1 MKLLLTWWLLYHVS
15 AKEIRVAEVTPSAS
29 RCGREKTMTRWIIFS
44 VLLLG
49 LLFNSGC
56 GMAIKEVAVTAIGG
70 TSDLLVIEPVQ
81 DLTSFEVV
89 RISPFTS
96 EVGGHIST
104 ELLNSLNTKIAAY
117 NSKDT
122 QKNIKM
128 RELALS
134 GEIVHVSDGTMRKQI
149 LMQLHFSDP
158 LTEESLGL
166 INVMGE
172 ANSIRG
178 LSSVVDSL
186 ADSVS
191 ELLVDNHFAMG
202 GGE

>member
-1 MKLLLTWWLLYHVS
+1 
-15 AKEIRVAEVTPSAS
+15 
-29 RCGREKTMTRWIIFS
+29 MTKWILWG
-44 VLLLG
+44 VLLLEA
-49 LLFNSGC
+49 LLSSGC
-56 GMAIKEVAVTAIGG
+56 GMAIKGVADTAIGG
-70 TSDLLVIEPVQ
+70 TSDLLIIEPVQ
-81 DLTSFEVV
+81 DFTIFEVV

-96 EVGGHIST
+96 EVGGHINT
-104 ELLNSLNTKIAAY
+104 ELLNTLNTKIAAY
-117 NSKDT
+117 NSKVT
-122 QKNIKM
+122 QGGTRG

-134 GEIVHVSDGTMRKQI
+134 GKIVHVSDGMMSKQI
-149 LMQLHFSDP
+149 LMQLQFSDP

-191 ELLVDNHFAMG
+191 ELLVDNHFTRI
-202 GGE
+202 EEEQ